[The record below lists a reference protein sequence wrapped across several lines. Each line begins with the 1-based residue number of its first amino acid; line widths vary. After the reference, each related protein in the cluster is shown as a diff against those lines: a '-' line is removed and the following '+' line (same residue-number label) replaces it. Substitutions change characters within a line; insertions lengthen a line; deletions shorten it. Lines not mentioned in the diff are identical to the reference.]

1 MDKYIVEGVKP
12 LSDPWNASPERRT
25 VDGALAAVD
34 RLRELGWKTSIK
46 RVGAVELSSA
56 VLNPDRV
63 R

>member
-12 LSDPWNASPERRT
+12 GVHFVRVERRT

-34 RLRELGWKTSIK
+34 RLRDLGWKTSIK